1 MRASAKSP
9 NGQANSNAYLLVFDL
24 DDESQAKAWKVAQ
37 QLAAERKLKQ
47 VLIGLLLAV
56 HTVQEMTRKR
66 IDLTEFIASFVTGMV
81 VGSSVHAMPYI
92 TPATTPEELPTIFA
106 GTDNHADPLEAR
118 EAFSA
123 GIGNLFDEEDD
134 IWDE

>member
-1 MRASAKSP
+1 MRVAPKPP
-9 NGQANSNAYLLVFDL
+9 NGQANSNSYLLVFDPN
-24 DDESQAKAWKVAQ
+24 DDSQAKAWKVAQ

-47 VLIGLLLAV
+47 VLVGLLLAV
-56 HTVQEMTRKR
+56 HTVQEMTGKQ
-66 IDLTEFIASFVTGMV
+66 IDLTEFMASFITGMV
-81 VGSSVHAMPYI
+81 VGSNAHAMPRI
-92 TPATTPEELPTIFA
+92 TPATTPDELPTIFA

-134 IWDE
+134 IWDD

>member
-1 MRASAKSP
+1 
-9 NGQANSNAYLLVFDL
+9 VFDL
-24 DDESQAKAWKVAQ
+24 DDESQAKAWRVAQ

-66 IDLTEFIASFVTGMV
+66 IDLTEFIASFITGMV
-81 VGSSVHAMPYI
+81 VGNNAPAMPRI
-92 TPATTPEELPTIFA
+92 TPTTTPEELPTIFA
-106 GTDNHADPLEAR
+106 GTDNHVDPFEAR

-123 GIGNLFDEEDD
+123 GIGNLFGEEGD